1 MKILSFCPRYLPVLS
16 GGETAAHGLHRALV
30 ASDHRVSVVTS
41 TQAPDRRVR
50 RLLDGVEIFHG
61 RIRPTHARY
70 VEERRPDVLF
80 AQFEMSVPTIRF
92 AVEANLPVAILCHGP
107 YGYTELAEAGLAQ
120 VVDLFV
126 FNSVFLRNAANRN
139 VHHVVVS
146 PPLDRARVKAPAGP
160 ERRFVTLVSLFV
172 NKGPHVLYALAQA
185 MPERSFLAVKGAY
198 GDQHIEALPN
208 VELRDTTPDIRG
220 VYGESRVVLM
230 PSAEESFGLV
240 AVEAQSNGVPV
251 VATDLP
257 SLRESLGDGALFVP
271 REDIDAWA
279 AALRRLDDPGFYAE
293 MCRRAKANADR
304 FDTVADVDVLT
315 TTLDAMI
322 RRWRWRRRP
331 SLRRI
336 AEERAERERRI
347 REIFWRA
354 FRRQPAYSELLAVLD
369 GGLSLRELEHVI
381 PGLPPPEATP

>member
-1 MKILSFCPRYLPVLS
+1 VKILSFCPRYLPVLS
-16 GGETAAHGLHRALV
+16 GGETAAHGLHRAL
-30 ASDHRVSVVTS
+30 AARGHRVSVVTT

-50 RLLDGVEIFHG
+50 RTLDGVEVFHG

-70 VEERRPDVLF
+70 VDERRPDVLF
-80 AQFEMSVPTIRF
+80 AQFEMSIPTIRF
-92 AVEANLPVAILCHGP
+92 AVEAGLPVVILCHGP

-120 VVDLFV
+120 AVDLFV
-126 FNSVFLRNAANRN
+126 FNSVFLLNAANRN

-146 PPLDRARVKAPAGP
+146 PPVDRARVKAPAGL

-172 NKGPHVLYALAQA
+172 NKGPHVLYALARA
-185 MPERSFLAVKGAY
+185 MPERAFLAVKGAY
-198 GDQHIEALPN
+198 GEQEIEDLPN
-208 VELRDTTPDIRG
+208 VEIRDTTPDIRR

-240 AVEAQSNGVPV
+240 AVEAQCNGIPV

-279 AALRRLDDPGFYAE
+279 DALRRLDDPDFYAE
-293 MCRRAKANADR
+293 MSRRAKANAGR
-304 FDTVADVDVLT
+304 YDTGRDVDVLVT
-315 TTLDAMI
+315 VLEAMV

-331 SLRRI
+331 DLARL

-354 FRRQPAYSELLAVLD
+354 FRRQPAYSELLALLD
-369 GGLSLRELEHVI
+369 GSHSLRELEHVI
-381 PGLPPPEATP
+381 PRMEACA